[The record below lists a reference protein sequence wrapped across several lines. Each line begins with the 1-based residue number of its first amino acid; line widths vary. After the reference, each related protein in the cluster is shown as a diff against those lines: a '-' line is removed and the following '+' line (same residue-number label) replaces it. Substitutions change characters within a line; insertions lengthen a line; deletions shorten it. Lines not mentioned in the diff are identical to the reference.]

1 MKLQRLHDGLYHIPK
16 SRLAILMVL
25 GFLSCGSAW
34 LIWRLSIDRWIMP
47 TIATTQMEARTGI
60 LPQIPV
66 TVAELPGSQVTLVPQ
81 SYWLQTTGNR
91 IEMVAVAMPRP
102 LGKSDVA
109 ALRDAIDYL
118 LVTPHYGSL
127 ASTIP
132 PGTRLLGLQIK
143 PDGIYL
149 DLSREF
155 ASGGGSTS
163 MIYRVAQALYTVTS
177 LDPTA
182 KVYLSVEGKRLNQDH
197 PLGGEGLI
205 LSQPLTRQQIRKD
218 LDRPW
223 TTPASRSPK

>member
-1 MKLQRLHDGLYHIPK
+1 MKLQRLPHGLYHI
-16 SRLAILMVL
+16 SNNRLVILIVL
-25 GFLSCGSAW
+25 GVLSSGSAW

-66 TVAELPGSQVTLVPQ
+66 TVAELPGSQAQVTIAPQ

-91 IEMVAVAMPRP
+91 IELVAVAMPRR
-102 LGKSDVA
+102 LGKSDA
-109 ALRDAIDYL
+109 SALRDAIDYL
-118 LVTPHYGSL
+118 LVTPYYGSL

-132 PGTRLLGLQIK
+132 SGTRLLGLQMK

-163 MIYRVAQALYTVTS
+163 MIYRVAQVLYAATS
-177 LDPTA
+177 LDSKA
-182 KVYLSVEGKRLNQDH
+182 KVYLSVEGKLLNQDH

-205 LSQPLTRQQIRKD
+205 LSQPLTREQVRKG
-218 LDRPW
+218 LDRP
-223 TTPASRSPK
+223 

>member
-1 MKLQRLHDGLYHIPK
+1 MKPQRLHDGLYHIPNN
-16 SRLAILMVL
+16 RLAILIVL
-25 GFLSCGSAW
+25 GILSSGSTW
-34 LIWRLSIDRWIMP
+34 LIWRLNIDRWITP

-66 TVAELPGSQVTLVPQ
+66 TVAELPGSQAQVTIAPQ

-91 IEMVAVAMPRP
+91 IELVAVAMPRP
-102 LGKSDVA
+102 LGKSDVS

-118 LVTPHYGSL
+118 LVTPYYGNL

-132 PGTRLLGLQIK
+132 SGTRLLGLQMK
-143 PDGIYL
+143 PDGIHL

-163 MIYRVAQALYTVTS
+163 MIYRVAQVIYTATS
-177 LDPTA
+177 LDSKA
-182 KVYLSVEGKRLNQDH
+182 KVYLSVEGKLLNQDH

-205 LSQPLTRQQIRKD
+205 LSQPLTRQQVRKG
-218 LDRPW
+218 LDRP
-223 TTPASRSPK
+223 

>member
-1 MKLQRLHDGLYHIPK
+1 MKLQSSHHRLYHIPNN
-16 SRLAILMVL
+16 RLAILMLL
-25 GFLSCGSAW
+25 GVLSCGSAW
-34 LIWRLSIDRWIMP
+34 LIWRLSIDRWITP

-60 LPQIPV
+60 LQQVPV
-66 TVAELPGSQVTLVPQ
+66 TLAELPGSPAQVTIAPQ

-91 IEMVAVAMPRP
+91 IEMVAVAMPRR
-102 LGKSDVA
+102 LGKSDVS

-118 LVTPHYGSL
+118 LVTPYYGSL

-132 PGTRLLGLQIK
+132 SGTRLLGLQMK

-163 MIYRVAQALYTVTS
+163 MIYRLAQVLYTVTS
-177 LDPTA
+177 LDSKA
-182 KVYLSVEGKRLNQDH
+182 KVYLSVEGKLLNQDH

-205 LSQPLTRQQIRKD
+205 LSQPLTREQVRKG
-218 LDRPW
+218 LDRP
-223 TTPASRSPK
+223 

>member
-1 MKLQRLHDGLYHIPK
+1 MKPHRLHDGLYRIPNN
-16 SRLAILMVL
+16 RLAILMVL
-25 GFLSCGSAW
+25 GVLSCGSAW
-34 LIWRLSIDRWIMP
+34 LIWRLSIDRWIAP

-60 LPQIPV
+60 LPQVPV
-66 TVAELPGSQVTLVPQ
+66 TLAELPGSPAQMTIAPQ
-81 SYWLQTTGNR
+81 GYWLQTTGNR
-91 IEMVAVAMPRP
+91 IEMVAVAMPRR

-132 PGTRLLGLQIK
+132 PGTRLLGLQMK
-143 PDGIYL
+143 PEGIYL

-163 MIYRVAQALYTVTS
+163 MIYRVAQVLYTVTS
-177 LDPTA
+177 LNPKA
-182 KVYLSVEGKRLNQDH
+182 KVYLSVEGKRPDQEH

-218 LDRPW
+218 LDRP
-223 TTPASRSPK
+223 

>member
-1 MKLQRLHDGLYHIPK
+1 MKLHRLHHRLYHIPNN
-16 SRLAILMVL
+16 RLAILIVL
-25 GFLSCGSAW
+25 GVLSCGSAW
-34 LIWRLSIDRWIMP
+34 LIWRLSIDRWITP

-60 LPQIPV
+60 LPQVPV
-66 TVAELPGSQVTLVPQ
+66 TVAELPGSPAQVTIAPQ

-91 IEMVAVAMPRP
+91 IEMVAVARPRP

-118 LVTPHYGSL
+118 LVIPHYGSL

-132 PGTRLLGLQIK
+132 SGTRLLGLQMK

-163 MIYRVAQALYTVTS
+163 MIYRVAQVLYTVTS
-177 LDPTA
+177 LDSKA
-182 KVYLSVEGKRLNQDH
+182 KVYLSVEGKLLNQDH

-205 LSQPLTRQQIRKD
+205 LSQPLTREQVRKG
-218 LDRPW
+218 LDRP
-223 TTPASRSPK
+223 

>member
-1 MKLQRLHDGLYHIPK
+1 MKLQRLHHGLYHIPNN
-16 SRLAILMVL
+16 RLAILMVL
-25 GFLSCGSAW
+25 GVLSCGSAW
-34 LIWRLSIDRWIMP
+34 LIWRLSIDRWITP
-47 TIATTQMEARTGI
+47 TVATTQMEARTGI

-66 TVAELPGSQVTLVPQ
+66 ATAELPGSQPQVTIAPQ
-81 SYWLQTTGNR
+81 GYWLQTTGNR

-118 LVTPHYGSL
+118 LVTPYYGSL

-132 PGTRLLGLQIK
+132 PGTRLLGLQMK

-163 MIYRVAQALYTVTS
+163 MIYRLAQVLYTVTS
-177 LDPTA
+177 LDPKA
-182 KVYLSVEGKRLNQDH
+182 KVYLSVEGKLLNQDH

-205 LSQPLTRQQIRKD
+205 LSQPLTREQVRKG
-218 LDRPW
+218 LDRP
-223 TTPASRSPK
+223 